1 MERPRTTVKEIINST
16 MDLLD
21 KILNEVKQ
29 DKDVKDKDGTQPAKY
44 YAGDMSKSTKD
55 KRDAHFKAKKSGP
68 APGDASAETKKS
80 KHTMKF
86 DRMFNEDKGLDAKA
100 KKSGISKSI
109 LKKVYD
115 RGLAAYKTGHR
126 PGATAP
132 QWAMA
137 RVNSF
142 ITKGKGTWGGADQ
155 DLAKKV
161 RGESIEESV
170 DVKKVLSKIKGLS
183 KKQLEALSTMNTSQ
197 LTVVVQQL
205 SGLVMGEQ
213 DECWD
218 GYTQKGMKKKGDKMV
233 PNCVPE
239 ETVNENVAVK
249 QAELKA
255 KQVEE
260 MERLKEKQEKE
271 LEALK
276 LRHERDNEKLSKE
289 KDGESERDRLS
300 NESVEEGKYVS
311 DYRDVLGVILK
322 KIGLKVEKEFLKNQE
337 KGISII
343 NTLGAMVGHKV
354 TDKGQDKHR
363 LFLKF
368 GEELEEGYAERLRD
382 KTKSQQK
389 AHQKAMMKIARK
401 SIKDYDKRNK
411 KSEEVEEDRDYK
423 KEYENYHSDPKQ
435 IKRRA
440 KRNEARR
447 SLKNSKKLTADKDVH
462 HKDNNPMNNDKSNL
476 SIVSQNYNR
485 KEPRMRDKLK
495 EKGCLPNGK
504 RK

>member
-1 MERPRTTVKEIINST
+1 
-16 MDLLD
+16 MDMLN
-21 KILNEVKQ
+21 KILEAKKVSQ

-142 ITKGKGTWGGADQ
+142 ITKGKGTWGGADK
-155 DLAKKV
+155 DLAKQV
-161 RGESIEESV
+161 SEWNEMEEACWA
-170 DVKKVLSKIKGLS
+170 GY
-183 KKQLEALSTMNTSQ
+183 KQ
-197 LTVVVQQL
+197 V
-205 SGLVMGEQ
+205 
-213 DECWD
+213 
-218 GYTQKGMKKKGDKMV
+218 GMKKKGNKEV

-260 MERLKEKQEKE
+260 MESLKEKQEKE
-271 LEALK
+271 LESLK
-276 LRHERDNEKLSKE
+276 LRHERENEKLSKE
-289 KDGESERDRLS
+289 KEGESEREKLS

-311 DYRDVLGVILK
+311 DYRDVVDVIFK
-322 KIGLKVEKEFLKNQE
+322 KIKSKIEKDFEKNQE
-337 KGISII
+337 KGIAII

-354 TDKGQDKHR
+354 TDKGQEKHK

-368 GEELEEGYAERLRD
+368 GEELEEGVDIKKQLSKIKGLSKKQVETLS
-382 KTKSQQK
+382 TMNTSQLTVLVQ
-389 AHQKAMMKIARK
+389 QLSSLVMG
-401 SIKDYDKRNK
+401 
-411 KSEEVEEDRDYK
+411 EDRDYK

>member
-1 MERPRTTVKEIINST
+1 
-16 MDLLD
+16 
-21 KILNEVKQ
+21 
-29 DKDVKDKDGTQPAKY
+29 
-44 YAGDMSKSTKD
+44 
-55 KRDAHFKAKKSGP
+55 
-68 APGDASAETKKS
+68 
-80 KHTMKF
+80 
-86 DRMFNEDKGLDAKA
+86 
-100 KKSGISKSI
+100 
-109 LKKVYD
+109 
-115 RGLAAYKTGHR
+115 
-126 PGATAP
+126 
-132 QWAMA
+132 
-137 RVNSF
+137 
-142 ITKGKGTWGGADQ
+142 
-155 DLAKKV
+155 
-161 RGESIEESV
+161 
-170 DVKKVLSKIKGLS
+170 
-183 KKQLEALSTMNTSQ
+183 
-197 LTVVVQQL
+197 
-205 SGLVMGEQ
+205 
-213 DECWD
+213 
-218 GYTQKGMKKKGDKMV
+218 MKKKGDKMV
-233 PNCVPE
+233 PDCVPE

-260 MERLKEKQEKE
+260 MEALKEKQEKE

-289 KDGESERDRLS
+289 KEGESERDRLS

-311 DYRDVLGVILK
+311 NYRDVVDVILK
-322 KIGLKVEKEFLKNQE
+322 KIKSKIEKDFERNQE
-337 KGISII
+337 KGVAII

-354 TDKGQDKHR
+354 TDKGQEKHK

-368 GEELEEGYAERLRD
+368 GEELEEGVDVKKALKSVKGISKKQTEMLMALPSSVLMNLVQQLSSVVMGEELEERHSDVMR
-382 KTKSQQK
+382 KRNQSQQK
-389 AHQKAMMKIARK
+389 AHQKAMMKSARK
-401 SIKDYDKRNK
+401 SIKDYDAKNK
-411 KSEEVEEDRDYK
+411 NKNEESEVEEDRDYK
-423 KEYENYHSDPKQ
+423 KEYENYHSDPEQ

>member
-1 MERPRTTVKEIINST
+1 MERQRIAVKEIINST

-21 KILNEVKQ
+21 KILKEVKQ

-68 APGDASAETKKS
+68 APGDASAKTKKS
-80 KHTMKF
+80 KHTMKY

-142 ITKGKGTWGGADQ
+142 ITKGKGTWGGADK
-155 DLAKKV
+155 DLAKQVGGKS
-161 RGESIEESV
+161 ESTNESV
-170 DVKKVLSKIKGLS
+170 EEGKYVSDYRDIVDVIFKKIKSKIEKDFERNQEKGIAIINTLGAMVGHKVTDKGQEKHKLFLKFGEELEEKVDVQKQLSKIKGLS
-183 KKQLEALSTMNTSQ
+183 KKQLEALSSMNTSQ
-197 LTVVVQQL
+197 LTVLVQQL
-205 SGLVMGEQ
+205 SSLVMGEQ

-239 ETVNENVAVK
+239 E
-249 QAELKA
+249 
-255 KQVEE
+255 
-260 MERLKEKQEKE
+260 
-271 LEALK
+271 
-276 LRHERDNEKLSKE
+276 
-289 KDGESERDRLS
+289 
-300 NESVEEGKYVS
+300 
-311 DYRDVLGVILK
+311 I
-322 KIGLKVEKEFLKNQE
+322 
-337 KGISII
+337 
-343 NTLGAMVGHKV
+343 
-354 TDKGQDKHR
+354 
-363 LFLKF
+363 
-368 GEELEEGYAERLRD
+368 
-382 KTKSQQK
+382 
-389 AHQKAMMKIARK
+389 
-401 SIKDYDKRNK
+401 
-411 KSEEVEEDRDYK
+411 EVEEDRDYK

-476 SIVSQNYNR
+476 SIVSKNYNR

>member
-1 MERPRTTVKEIINST
+1 

-68 APGDASAETKKS
+68 APGDHDAKTKKS

-115 RGLAAYKTGHR
+115 RGLAAFKTGHR

-142 ITKGKGTWGGADQ
+142 ITKGSGTWGGADK
-155 DLAKKV
+155 DLAKQAGGKS
-161 RGESIEESV
+161 ESINENVAVKQAELKAKQVEEMEAL
-170 DVKKVLSKIKGLS
+170 KE
-183 KKQLEALSTMNTSQ
+183 KQAKELEALKSRHERDNEKIAKEKEGESQRDNLSNESVEEGKLVDSMGNIVDVIFKKIKSKIEKDYSRNPESTLGVINTLGAMVGHKVTDKSQ
-197 LTVVVQQL
+197 AKGKLFLKFGEELEVI
-205 SGLVMGEQ
+205 GEQ
-213 DECWD
+213 DECWN

-239 ETVNENVAVK
+239 EI
-249 QAELKA
+249 
-255 KQVEE
+255 EE
-260 MERLKEKQEKE
+260 
-271 LEALK
+271 
-276 LRHERDNEKLSKE
+276 RH
-289 KDGESERDRLS
+289 
-300 NESVEEGKYVS
+300 S
-311 DYRDVLGVILK
+311 DVMRK
-322 KIGLKVEKEFLKNQE
+322 RNQ
-337 KGISII
+337 
-343 NTLGAMVGHKV
+343 
-354 TDKGQDKHR
+354 
-363 LFLKF
+363 
-368 GEELEEGYAERLRD
+368 
-382 KTKSQQK
+382 SQQK
-389 AHQKAMMKIARK
+389 AHQKAMMKSAKK
-401 SIKDYDKRNK
+401 SIKDYDARNK
-411 KSEEVEEDRDYK
+411 NKNEETEVEEDRDYK

-476 SIVSQNYNR
+476 SIVSKNYNR